1 MTKITDQEIS
11 RIAKLSMLDIPEG
24 EYARLKQD
32 MGGIIEMVDKLG
44 ELEIDPQFDRYT
56 GEGPYNVFR
65 AAEVRPSAARELLL
79 ANAPSQEQGCFF
91 VPKIV
96 E

>member
-1 MTKITDQEIS
+1 
-11 RIAKLSMLDIPEG
+11 
-24 EYARLKQD
+24 
-32 MGGIIEMVDKLG
+32 MVDKLG

-65 AAEVRPSAARELLL
+65 ADEVRPSAARELLL